1 MNNYEYIIA
10 SLPVPGKD
18 DARLDADALI
28 AAVRSQCSPS
38 DNALIDI
45 LLDSFDGDKLSEAFY
60 SSAFRSR
67 NAFIREFLLFDLKLR
82 NTKVEY
88 LNKALGRPAGQDLM
102 PLPQGASEE
111 FDERS
116 AAEAVL
122 AGKDILGRE
131 KGLDNLM
138 WAKADS
144 LVQLHIFD
152 IDIILS
158 YIVKFKIIDRWN
170 RLDPQTGREL
180 FRRLVQEIRNTR

>member
-1 MNNYEYIIA
+1 
-10 SLPVPGKD
+10 
-18 DARLDADALI
+18 
-28 AAVRSQCSPS
+28 
-38 DNALIDI
+38 
-45 LLDSFDGDKLSEAFY
+45 
-60 SSAFRSR
+60 
-67 NAFIREFLLFDLKLR
+67 
-82 NTKVEY
+82 
-88 LNKALGRPAGQDLM
+88 M

-116 AAEAVL
+116 GAEAVL